1 MTSHTLEQMD
11 KLFVLG
17 GCRRHGNDCAL
28 VWNVE
33 DGFSI
38 HLPSSVCQARH
49 ELVQLS
55 DKVVLDA
62 SNDNSRQT
70 ASNLKAFAQGHNN
83 HFSNKQQQPD

>member
-17 GCRRHGNDCAL
+17 RCRRHGNNCAL

-38 HLPSSVCQARH
+38 HLPPSVRQARH

-55 DKVVLDA
+55 DKVILDA
-62 SNDNSRQT
+62 SNAQTNSFKLESVRSRSQ
-70 ASNLKAFAQGHNN
+70 
-83 HFSNKQQQPD
+83 